1 MNSNTFWTFS
11 TLLIVL
17 TLLSSLGGGLRYRE
31 NFMENLFETIQHIS
45 NENDTNYISD
55 EILRR
60 TVVSEEIHLPHHIV
74 TEEIREKNVIPI
86 KRIEASV
93 EAHNPVV
100 QPSPYRLIE
109 AFDGDQFASF

>member
-31 NFMENLFETIQHIS
+31 NFMENLFETIQYIS

-55 EILRR
+55 EILRS
-60 TVVSEEIHLPHHIV
+60 TVVTEEIPLPHQSHIV
-74 TEEIREKNVIPI
+74 TEEIREIPI
-86 KRIEASV
+86 KQIEAP
-93 EAHNPVV
+93 NQTV

>member
-31 NFMENLFETIQHIS
+31 NFMENLFETIQNIS

-55 EILRR
+55 EILKR
-60 TVVSEEIHLPHHIV
+60 TIISEEMPQLLQNV
-74 TEEIREKNVIPI
+74 TEEIQQQNVIPV
-86 KRIEASV
+86 RQVEEPMEA
-93 EAHNPVV
+93 PKQVV

>member
-60 TVVSEEIHLPHHIV
+60 TVVSEEIHLPHNIV
-74 TEEIREKNVIPI
+74 TEEIREKRLIPI
-86 KRIEASV
+86 KHV
-93 EAHNPVV
+93 EAAPNEVV

>member
-45 NENDTNYISD
+45 NDNDTNYISD
-55 EILRR
+55 AILRR
-60 TVVSEEIHLPHHIV
+60 TVVTDEIHMPHIV
-74 TEEIREKNVIPI
+74 TEEIHEKNIIPI
-86 KRIEASV
+86 NQI